1 MCKTFPLVL
10 ITLLPMSVWAA
21 SEKDIDTMT
30 TIATMYGRAIGCGI
44 APDSMG
50 QEIGKWFDRH
60 FPKGKEQATYMPIF
74 MAGIKKNAQAQHEGT
89 SPDSCG
95 AVAAFFKSQEYKQTI
110 AQ

>member
-1 MCKTFPLVL
+1 MRIIPSLVV
-10 ITLLPMSVWAA
+10 LLALPVSSFAA
-21 SEKDIDTMT
+21 SDKDIDSMT

-60 FPKGKEQATYMPIF
+60 FPKGTEQATYMPIF
-74 MAGIKKNAQAQHEGT
+74 MAGIKKNAQAQHEGA

-95 AVAAFFKSQEYKQTI
+95 DVALFFKSPEYKQII

>member
-1 MCKTFPLVL
+1 MRKVFTLAL
-10 ITLLPMSVWAA
+10 ISLLPVSVWAA
-21 SEKDIDTMT
+21 SDKDIDSMT

-60 FPKGKEQATYMPIF
+60 FPKGNEQATYMPIF
-74 MAGIKKNAQAQHEGT
+74 MMGIKKNAQEQHDGT

-95 AVAAFFKSQEYKQTI
+95 SVALFFKSQEYKQLI

>member
-1 MCKTFPLVL
+1 
-10 ITLLPMSVWAA
+10 
-21 SEKDIDTMT
+21 MT

-60 FPKGKEQATYMPIF
+60 FPKGTEQATYMPIF
-74 MAGIKKNAQAQHEGT
+74 MSGVKKNAQAQHEGT

-95 AVAAFFKSQEYKQTI
+95 VVASFFKSQEYKQII